1 MSEQN
6 KLPWC
11 ALVFG
16 TNEGGVTV
24 NDMTVL

>member
-1 MSEQN
+1 MPE
-6 KLPWC
+6 KTTLPWC

-24 NDMTVL
+24 NDTAVL